1 MKSTASALA
10 AKILKT
16 VILADRASIQR
27 ELRQRIV
34 PCQTLPC
41 DEEERLELLDA
52 VRERLLLISLD
63 RRDHSAVDSAGFR
76 ACVRMLRHL
85 ACSQN

>member
-16 VILADRASIQR
+16 VILADRSVIQR
-27 ELRQRIV
+27 ELREQII
-34 PCQTLPC
+34 PCQNVPC

-52 VRERLLLISLD
+52 VRERLLLISCK
-63 RRDHSAVDSAGFR
+63 RRDHSAVDSASFR
-76 ACVRMLRHL
+76 TCVRMLRHI
-85 ACSQN
+85 ACSNN